1 MNYCGDYDVG
11 AIVKIFFNT
20 FDSNDPSE
28 SVTMSA
34 FANTDVHIFKDDSLT
49 QRTNAA
55 GITVDIDVDTYA
67 GVHKITIDT
76 ANNTVNDFFEA
87 GHDYAVIIEGVTVDA
102 GTLNPVV
109 GTFSIANRR
118 VAGQMC
124 VSSIEGLASQ
134 TSFTLTAGEASGDDD
149 AYNGCTIIVTDQVTK
164 IQKAVGHILDYT
176 GASRTV
182 TLHAAPLQTNFTM
195 AIADSVEIFATAAF
209 ANVNTVV
216 QTVQTAND
224 NGADINAILVDTD
237 TMEAD
242 LTTEINANETKIDAV
257 KADTAAILVDTDT
270 MEADLTTE
278 INANE
283 TKIDAVK
290 ADTAAILV
298 DTDTMEADLVAALPD
313 AAAINAEVLDVV
325 NIDTFAEPGQVNPP
339 AAPTIRQ
346 MLHHPYKRW
355 RNKRTS
361 TNAQKSYFNDA
372 GAVVDQKRA
381 ISDGGATY
389 SEDEVVTGP

>member
-1 MNYCGDYDVG
+1 MNYIGDFDVG
-11 AIVKIFFNT
+11 AVVKIYFNT
-20 FDSNDPSE
+20 FSSNDPSA
-28 SVTMSA
+28 SVTMTN
-34 FANTDVHIFKDDSLT
+34 FINTDVHIFKDDSLT

-76 ANNTVNDFFEA
+76 ANNTVGDFWEA

-216 QTVQTAND
+216 QTLQTAND
-224 NGADINAILVDTD
+224 NGADINAILADTD

-257 KADTAAILVDTDT
+257 KADTAAVLVDTDT
-270 MEADLTTE
+270 MEAD
-278 INANE
+278 I
-283 TKIDAVK
+283 
-290 ADTAAILV
+290 
-298 DTDTMEADLVAALPD
+298 VAALPN
-313 AAAINAEVLDVV
+313 AAAIKAEVVTALNV
-325 NIDTFAEPGQVNPP
+325 DTYAEPGQANPP

-346 MLHHPYKRW
+346 MLHHQYKRW

-381 ISDGGATY
+381 IADNGVTFT
-389 SEDEVVTGP
+389 EDEIVTGP